1 LNYTFKIDGTKTPV
15 GTSQT
20 VQTNTIDAYGTWDS
34 QSGLNENYTKT
45 DGNGVTYRFLGWNTD
60 KNATEPLEKLS
71 ITNKDRQTSVT
82 EYDNTTLYAVWEPV
96 LSVDITLNRTLGNLS
111 STTTTSL
118 TDVTNSSSNKTLT
131 TVIKPGEQG
140 YYTISTPNDNV
151 SISVTFDSQM
161 TKMYDDS
168 TARWYDTLNP
178 ASNITKD
185 GDSNPVGIKT
195 PTQSLN
201 RVLKTISN
209 ESITRKFYVPQYLGT
224 SSSYTENQG
233 VYVYDVTYTI
243 TGAKSYFYGGTAE
256 TVTVTGKIY
265 LNSSSFTS
273 SSTGNTNGSIS
284 YPDNNSVLSEFK
296 TQIK

>member
-1 LNYTFKIDGTKTPV
+1 
-15 GTSQT
+15 
-20 VQTNTIDAYGTWDS
+20 
-34 QSGLNENYTKT
+34 
-45 DGNGVTYRFLGWNTD
+45 
-60 KNATEPLEKLS
+60 
-71 ITNKDRQTSVT
+71 
-82 EYDNTTLYAVWEPV
+82 
-96 LSVDITLNRTLGNLS
+96 
-111 STTTTSL
+111 
-118 TDVTNSSSNKTLT
+118 
-131 TVIKPGEQG
+131 
-140 YYTISTPNDNV
+140 
-151 SISVTFDSQM
+151 
-161 TKMYDDS
+161 
-168 TARWYDTLNP
+168 
-178 ASNITKD
+178 
-185 GDSNPVGIKT
+185 
-195 PTQSLN
+195 LN

-296 TQIK
+296 TQIKYINTRKEPPLDVRWLFFN